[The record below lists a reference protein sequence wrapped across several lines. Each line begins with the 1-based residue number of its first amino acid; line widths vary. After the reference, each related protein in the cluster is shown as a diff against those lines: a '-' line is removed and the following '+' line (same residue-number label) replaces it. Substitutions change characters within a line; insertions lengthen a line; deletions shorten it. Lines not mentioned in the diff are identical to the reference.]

1 MIITLNNHQVLRA
14 INSLDV
20 YSRIFIG
27 QYREINWEIRFNAV
41 DATDDWEKFE
51 EKEAQREGILKA
63 IRNIVIPDLEYL
75 SFNASHGIWNFEQND
90 PRAIDAYDLQQA
102 IRYKD
107 AWHRLPE
114 GGITRNFDKPWIRGR
129 FPKPVIEI
137 TGGQD
142 NYEMTIVLLP
152 EQFQIMLEAA
162 NVLRYIHRGEF
173 RKMFEVYTDNE
184 EALRCAELLE
194 KYIAECSPMVIE
206 CDDDYVNCLNHQSEV
221 SEVNGNA
228 V

>member
-27 QYREINWEIRFNAV
+27 QYDFINWEIRFNAV

-75 SFNASHGIWNFEQND
+75 SLNASHGIWNFEQND
-90 PRAIDAYDLQQA
+90 PRAIDAYALQQA
-102 IRYKD
+102 IRHKD
-107 AWHRLPE
+107 AWHILSE

-129 FPKPVIEI
+129 FPEPTIEV
-137 TGGQD
+137 TGDQD

-184 EALRCAELLE
+184 EALRYAKLLE
-194 KYIAECSPMVIE
+194 MYSQECSPMVTE
-206 CDDDYVNCLNHQSEV
+206 SDDDYVNSLIRQGKVAEMT
-221 SEVNGNA
+221 ELG
-228 V
+228 